1 MPLTADRG
9 RSYHRGSAV
18 HFPIAHSDKPVNSTD
33 PKTPTPG
40 ALAHDVFNIVTVLF
54 GVQDTLESIPPS
66 DPRIARC
73 RADLEVVVERLK
85 KVGGDLVS
93 MTPPKP

>member
-1 MPLTADRG
+1 M
-9 RSYHRGSAV
+9 
-18 HFPIAHSDKPVNSTD
+18 HFPIAYPGDPVNPTD
-33 PKTPTPG
+33 PKLPTPG

-85 KVGGDLVS
+85 KVGGDLVAMS
-93 MTPPKP
+93 PPKL